1 MASSDDLPI
10 KRGLAIPGD
19 ELTVTTSRASGPGGQ
34 HVNTT
39 ESRVQLRW
47 NALTS
52 RALSEAQ
59 RTRLYNA
66 LANRLTADGDLVVA
80 CASERSQH
88 RNRELARARLAAL
101 VRRALTP
108 RRPRKRTNVP
118 RGEKTRRREQK
129 RRRGQI
135 KQLRKPP
142 REE

>member
-1 MASSDDLPI
+1 MATSDDLPI

-19 ELTVTTSRASGPGGQ
+19 ELSVTTSRASGPGGQ

-47 NALTS
+47 NVPGS

-59 RTRLYNA
+59 RARLRDA
-66 LANRLTADGDLVVA
+66 LASRLTSDGDLVVA

-88 RNRELARARLAAL
+88 RNRELARERLAAL

-118 RGEKTRRREQK
+118 RGEKARRREQK
-129 RRRGQI
+129 RRRGRV
-135 KQLRKPP
+135 KKLRKPP
-142 REE
+142 EDE